1 MERQRS
7 QAITYIYIQGN
18 KQRNPTNCQVGAS
31 PVGEVEGWE
40 RKYIKVGEAT
50 QKGFWVFLFFDFFF
64 SLLFCL
70 LSTFMAELSTRST
83 TKVCSLC
90 FTTFINKFPLLFL
103 SFLSQNILPV
113 FPINLD
119 FITLQIMFTMYEHF
133 I

>member
-50 QKGFWVFLFFDFFF
+50 QKGFWVFWFFF
-64 SLLFCL
+64 L
-70 LSTFMAELSTRST
+70 
-83 TKVCSLC
+83 
-90 FTTFINKFPLLFL
+90 TTFL
-103 SFLSQNILPV
+103 SVKHIHGWTKHEVN
-113 FPINLD
+113 
-119 FITLQIMFTMYEHF
+119 H
-133 I
+133 